1 MPKSA
6 MSAARAQIR
15 AQIQML
21 DAQWQRSYADHLLN
35 GHNHRDS
42 RLHCYVGL
50 RQVESAAQACPIFKT
65 VLAEIDDQIATE
77 LEVATTDQAIRDLTE
92 S

>member
-15 AQIQML
+15 VQIHML
-21 DAQWQRSYADHLLN
+21 DAQWQRNYCDHLLD

-42 RLHCYVGL
+42 RLHCHIGL
-50 RQVESAAQACPIFKT
+50 RQVEHAVHACPIFKT
-65 VLAEIDDQIATE
+65 VLAEIDDQVATE
-77 LEVATTDQAIRDLTE
+77 LEIAATDRAIRALTE